1 MTVDLAWEKVL
12 RVPGFAVTPEVRA
25 AGWPDAFAVGHIA
38 CLQYPVEGTD
48 ADKSKARRNRSA
60 LCAAIGHAIEAG
72 DLEAEQHSR
81 TVEVRDDSDLFRPIV
96 RSQYLS
102 PREWYERVRP
112 ERRPARPARQ
122 KVETWYTVT
131 RAAFRDWLAR
141 QGEEPSVHIRA
152 WLRPMEHAEA
162 CQEDAA
168 PNKAKL
174 KRDFVAEVVERIR
187 AFHAENGKLFDSNC
201 MPGDAGDLLWL
212 MKRRHP
218 DQFEEMELKAFR
230 EHYRAICKWPRA
242 AGQQAG
248 ARSLYLEIFPEAKA
262 PLAAVASLFK

>member
-1 MTVDLAWEKVL
+1 MDKALGWMQQEREDYERALMRAPQRMASATIADAHKTYEDFVADELADI
-12 RVPGFAVTPEVRA
+12 RA
-25 AGWPDAFAVGHIA
+25 ERA
-38 CLQYPVEGTD
+38 
-48 ADKSKARRNRSA
+48 KSQARLEHTARLARA
-60 LCAAIGHAIEAG
+60 REQGI
-72 DLEAEQHSR
+72 LEAE
-81 TVEVRDDSDLFRPIV
+81 
-96 RSQYLS
+96 
-102 PREWYERVRP
+102 
-112 ERRPARPARQ
+112 
-122 KVETWYTVT
+122 
-131 RAAFRDWLAR
+131 RDWHHS
-141 QGEEPSVHIRA
+141 P
-152 WLRPMEHAEA
+152 EHAEA

-218 DQFEEMELKAFR
+218 DQFEEMGLKAFR

-262 PLAAVASLFK
+262 PLAAAASLFK

>member
-48 ADKSKARRNRSA
+48 ADKSKARRNRRA

-152 WLRPMEHAEA
+152 WLRPLEQAEEANQEEGGAPATLTPMKRKAIIERLGRRYPALESAVDRPETWAKA
-162 CQEDAA
+162 CRVPDRIGWYYLERIEAECRARYGGAA
-168 PNKAKL
+168 PAPA
-174 KRDFVAEVVERIR
+174 V
-187 AFHAENGKLFDSNC
+187 
-201 MPGDAGDLLWL
+201 DLS
-212 MKRRHP
+212 P
-218 DQFEEMELKAFR
+218 
-230 EHYRAICKWPRA
+230 
-242 AGQQAG
+242 AGQL
-248 ARSLYLEIFPEAKA
+248 RSIGR
-262 PLAAVASLFK
+262 